1 MTYKIKHLLNI
12 FQHRKCMECTKIP
25 FSRSMWA
32 FFATKWQKKDASYI
46 SLLCQSWKNLS
57 IMAFLYFLDTTK
69 SVTRLNGG
77 YMIHLLSCTMT
88 RYLMFMMYD

>member
-32 FFATKWQKKDASYI
+32 FFATKWQKKRCLLHIVTLSELEEFIHHGLFIFLGYHQVCHQIKRRIHDTLIVLHHDQISY
-46 SLLCQSWKNLS
+46 
-57 IMAFLYFLDTTK
+57 
-69 SVTRLNGG
+69 V
-77 YMIHLLSCTMT
+77 
-88 RYLMFMMYD
+88 YDV